1 MDAEAESSMVHR
13 WECHCGMPPILL
25 GTFDE
30 AGNVY
35 VSIRKRH
42 YHMIGRITA
51 TCPRCGAVRHR
62 PPERPRS

>member
-1 MDAEAESSMVHR
+1 
-13 WECHCGMPPILL
+13 MPPILL

-42 YHMIGRITA
+42 YHVIGRITA

-62 PPERPRS
+62 PPERPQS